1 MPIPSGPL
9 SREFGK
15 HAGNPSKHG
24 TSVLGA
30 LRNRFQDPRKI
41 VLLPIFHGMY
51 PILDSI
57 YASSV
62 DISFIYAASRLI
74 MTEIYLVNIYKIL
87 LVDIYTILLLDIYKS
102 YWLTIIKSSVNPC
115 CLLVAVPRP
124 ALPATGWQHAPQSHN
139 PPSDQQITE
148 LFRGQ
153 WPLTQILTFGL
164 ILCFRTAVSH
174 QPVTSQASK
183 QKKFASEN
191 LSEQQ
196 KKEECC

>member
-1 MPIPSGPL
+1 ML
-9 SREFGK
+9 CKFG
-15 HAGNPSKHG
+15 
-24 TSVLGA
+24 
-30 LRNRFQDPRKI
+30 
-41 VLLPIFHGMY
+41 LL
-51 PILDSI
+51 L
-57 YASSV
+57 V
-62 DISFIYAASRLI
+62 DISFIYVVSRLGT
-74 MTEIYLVNIYKIL
+74 TEIYLVNIYKIL
-87 LVDIYTILLLDIYKS
+87 LVDIYTILLVDIYKS

-153 WPLTQILTFGL
+153 WPLTKILTFGL

-174 QPVTSQASK
+174 QPGTSQASK

-191 LSEQQ
+191 LSEH
-196 KKEECC
+196 KRKRSVVRARATFLMK